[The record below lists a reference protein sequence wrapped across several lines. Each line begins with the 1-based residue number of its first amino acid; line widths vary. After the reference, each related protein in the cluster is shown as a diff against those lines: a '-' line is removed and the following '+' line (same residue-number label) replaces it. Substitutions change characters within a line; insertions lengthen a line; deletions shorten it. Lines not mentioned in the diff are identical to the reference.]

1 MFQSSLSF
9 QVGVVLSGGQA
20 AGGHNVIMG
29 VYDMIKQ
36 INRDSRL
43 FGFLKGPKGIMINH
57 YNEITQEYMDLYRNM
72 GGFDMICKILL
83 LTTSTGSGRDK
94 IETPE

>member
-1 MFQSSLSF
+1 
-9 QVGVVLSGGQA
+9 
-20 AGGHNVIMG
+20 VIMG

-36 INRDSRL
+36 MNKESRL
-43 FGFLKGPKGIMINH
+43 FGFLKGPKGIFINH

-83 LTTSTGSGRDK
+83 LNRRRGKRQD
-94 IETPE
+94 